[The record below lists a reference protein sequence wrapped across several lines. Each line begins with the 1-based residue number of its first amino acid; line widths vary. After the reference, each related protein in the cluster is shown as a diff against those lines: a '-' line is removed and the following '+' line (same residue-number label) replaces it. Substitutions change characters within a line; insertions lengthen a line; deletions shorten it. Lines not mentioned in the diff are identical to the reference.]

1 MRVEVVTNIASGS
14 VGRDA
19 PAQAEAILAEH
30 GIAGRVHA
38 PSEGEL
44 TACLRDAL
52 DTRPDALLIV
62 AGDGTAR
69 AAAEMAGPE
78 GPMIAP
84 LPGGTMN
91 MLPHALYGAIPW
103 PEAMAN
109 CLKGGQERM
118 ISGGEINGRLFFV
131 AAILGSPALWAEA
144 REAARAGRADLALL
158 RARRAMRRA
167 FSSRLRYV
175 LDGRPK
181 GKTEALSLLCPLV
194 SADLDADEQALEAA
208 ALDPAGALD
217 IFRLG
222 VNTVTGNWRND
233 PSVIVGRCRIGKVWA
248 GGRIPAILDG
258 EPVRLDDTVRIR
270 FRPKAF
276 RALVPVARFPPN
288 DAAQAGPGFRHP
300 FWRRAQGRRRGGG
313 RAHPRRA
320 A

>member
-14 VGRDA
+14 VGREA
-19 PAQAEAILAEH
+19 PAQAQAVLAEH
-30 GIAGRVHA
+30 GITGRVHA

-91 MLPHALYGAIPW
+91 MLPHALYGAISW

-144 REAARAGRADLALL
+144 REAARAGRVDLALM
-158 RARRAMRRA
+158 RARRALRRA

-181 GKTEALSLLCPLV
+181 GKSEALSLLCPLV
-194 SADLDADEQALEAA
+194 STDLDADEQALEAA

-276 RALVPVARFPPN
+276 RALVPITPASVK
-288 DAAQAGPGFRHP
+288 
-300 FWRRAQGRRRGGG
+300 
-313 RAHPRRA
+313 
-320 A
+320 